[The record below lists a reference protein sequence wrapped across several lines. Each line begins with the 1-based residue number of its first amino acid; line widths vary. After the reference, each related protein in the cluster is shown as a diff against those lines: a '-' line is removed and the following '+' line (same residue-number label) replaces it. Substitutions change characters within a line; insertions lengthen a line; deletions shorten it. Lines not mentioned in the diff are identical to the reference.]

1 MSRNAYALNEFA
13 KPDLKGVWEQIHQ
26 QMVVGFGYASLD
38 LFTIDVMTEM
48 LQSPLHFLSYFKQR
62 ARYADQ
68 LLAWILA
75 YHLK

>member
-1 MSRNAYALNEFA
+1 
-13 KPDLKGVWEQIHQ
+13 
-26 QMVVGFGYASLD
+26 
-38 LFTIDVMTEM
+38 M
-48 LQSPLHFLSYFKQR
+48 LQSPLNFLSYFKQR